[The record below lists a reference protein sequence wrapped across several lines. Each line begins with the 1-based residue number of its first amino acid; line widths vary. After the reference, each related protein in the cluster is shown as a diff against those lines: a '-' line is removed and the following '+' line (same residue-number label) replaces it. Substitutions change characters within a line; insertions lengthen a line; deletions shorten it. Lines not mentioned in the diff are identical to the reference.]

1 MGKLTLR
8 NFRTVHGEQML
19 AKIAEQAAVPL
30 LAQSGIV
37 SSPTMKPEEQ
47 HYFAEDIFTAHTTS
61 WDGHDWTC
69 TCGETAFA
77 ANQFACDI
85 LTREHWVDLLLAS
98 VKEPSRLGPTER
110 RELYRAAI
118 AQASREYFGP

>member
-47 HYFAEDIFTAHTTS
+47 HYFAEDILPRTQPVGMATIGLALVGRRLLQRINLLVTS
-61 WDGHDWTC
+61 
-69 TCGETAFA
+69 
-77 ANQFACDI
+77 
-85 LTREHWVDLLLAS
+85 
-98 VKEPSRLGPTER
+98 
-110 RELYRAAI
+110 
-118 AQASREYFGP
+118 